1 VRNLLIVED
10 DPAMAAAMLA
20 SFEREGYHCVLAE
33 DGVAAVARA
42 SEHDFDLVVLDVVL
56 PRMGGF
62 EVCDQLRRAHPRLGI
77 IMVSARGGELNSV
90 AGLRFGA
97 DDYVAKP
104 FAFAELLARVDAV
117 LRRLTPEQRR
127 IPRVRFADV
136 EVDFDQLIATRDG
149 RRLDLTAQQLAVLRY
164 LITHR
169 HQLVT
174 REEILRVAS
183 DASSVSARAAD
194 TIVWNLRRR
203 LEDDP
208 ANPEHIVTVYGSGY
222 RFVSEVEQ
230 T

>member
-20 SFEREGYHCVLAE
+20 SFEREGYNCVLAE
-33 DGVAAVARA
+33 DGVAAIARA
-42 SEHDFDLVVLDVVL
+42 SEQDFDLVVLDVVL
-56 PRMGGF
+56 PRLGGF
-62 EVCDQLRRAHPRLGI
+62 EVCDQLRRAQPRLGI

-117 LRRLTPEQRR
+117 LRRLAPEQRR

-136 EVDFDQLIATRDG
+136 EVDFDSLIATRDG

-169 HQLVT
+169 RQLVT

-183 DASSVSARAAD
+183 DGSAVSARAAD